1 MADLKRYLDGHMSP
15 EEEREFRN
23 LLGEDCPDPNL
34 DKELEDYFNSMEDN
48 DITLWLTVFSAIF
61 LQRIHLS
68 LRRMKTVTSCHIS
81 KAAVKPDVFSEKSE
95 NIYPDILKT
104 ALF

>member
-34 DKELEDYFNSMEDN
+34 DKELEDYFN
-48 DITLWLTVFSAIF
+48 
-61 LQRIHLS
+61 
-68 LRRMKTVTSCHIS
+68 
-81 KAAVKPDVFSEKSE
+81 
-95 NIYPDILKT
+95 
-104 ALF
+104 